1 MIALASF
8 TPASAYCDYDQRGQ
22 YYCTGGTTA
31 GPVVPQIW
39 TAIAY
44 SKSTL
49 RTATSWNAPT
59 KRAAEKAALD
69 LCGTVKSD
77 CTIAISGANTCIAF
91 AMSMNAAW
99 NISQATSYIG
109 ADNEALAGCAARGGT
124 KCAVK
129 ADPCSNDGPLNNGF
143 TSLAP

>member
-1 MIALASF
+1 MEEEETMPPFQHVWRVLGFGGAVAVIAYSTIIALASF
-8 TPASAYCDYDQRGQ
+8 TPASAYCDYNQRGQ

-59 KRAAEKAALD
+59 KGAAEKAALD

-91 AMSMNAAW
+91 AMSMN
-99 NISQATSYIG
+99 
-109 ADNEALAGCAARGGT
+109 
-124 KCAVK
+124 
-129 ADPCSNDGPLNNGF
+129 
-143 TSLAP
+143 